1 MLKRKVL
8 FFMSEKITD
17 SNQEKQDKPKKKVL
31 FEGLFVKLKKI
42 KHLDKIL
49 TVLFIAIIL
58 LIYFSSFSF
67 GTSSNNKSNIGQA
80 LEENQT
86 TSLTSYQN
94 VLERKIEETVSA
106 IKNAGNV
113 NAMVNFSQGIET
125 VIAYSTETK
134 HNKDGSSTEIKS
146 PVLIT
151 KDGKSEP
158 IILQENMPK
167 PTSIIIVA
175 TGAKDTNVKL
185 EILRAIQAMF
195 ELNSSNIEIF
205 AGN

>member
-1 MLKRKVL
+1 
-8 FFMSEKITD
+8 MSE
-17 SNQEKQDKPKKKVL
+17 NEKNNEISTKKKKSIFDV
-31 FEGLFVKLKKI
+31 FFSKLKKI

-49 TVLFIAIIL
+49 TILFIAIIL

-67 GTSSNNKSNIGQA
+67 NNTNKIKNEGQA
-80 LEENQT
+80 LTNNEV
-86 TSLTSYQN
+86 TSLSSYQKA
-94 VLERKIEETVSA
+94 LERKIEETISA

-113 NAMVNFSQGIET
+113 NVMVNFSQGIET
-125 VIAYSTETK
+125 VIAYTTESR
-134 HNKDGSSTEIKS
+134 HNKDGTISEIKT

-151 KDGKSEP
+151 NNGKTQP
-158 IILQENMPK
+158 IVLQEKMPD
-167 PTSIIIVA
+167 PTNIIVVA
-175 TGAKDTNVKL
+175 SGAKDTNVKL